1 MSMTDKQKEKAARIP
16 AIGVAGEQPCYMYNK
31 TIIADA
37 VGSDNL
43 QNDEQLTLFEKL
55 GVQYEEKDGIF
66 YPLISAEEEQ
76 IDVGKY
82 GYLWTEYMKLE
93 YPQRYLSLKRFS
105 RLREKAAEINEE
117 AYKLLDN
124 ITDRY
129 LQSHNPKNPT
139 STMEMWRIR
148 EQAKKIAEEMIL
160 AEIVNQFH

>member
-16 AIGVAGEQPCYMYNK
+16 AIGVAGEQPSYMYNK
-31 TIIADA
+31 TIIADTA
-37 VGSDNL
+37 SSGNL
-43 QNDEQLTLFEKL
+43 QNNEELTIFEKL
-55 GVQYEEKDGIF
+55 GGQYEEKDGIF

-82 GYLWTEYMKLE
+82 GYLWMEYMKLE
-93 YPQRYLSLKRFS
+93 YPQRYLSLKRCC

-129 LQSHNPKNPT
+129 LQSHKPKNPT

-148 EQAKKIAEEMIL
+148 EQAKMMAEEIIL
-160 AEIVNQFH
+160 AEIINQFH

>member
-16 AIGVAGEQPCYMYNK
+16 AIGVAGEQSSHMYNK
-31 TIIADA
+31 TIIGSA
-37 VGSDNL
+37 VGADNF
-43 QNDEQLTLFEKL
+43 QNGEQLTLFETL

-82 GYLWTEYMKLE
+82 GYLWMEYMKLE
-93 YPQRYLSLKRFS
+93 YPQRYLSLKRS
-105 RLREKAAEINEE
+105 CRLREKAAEINEE

-129 LQSHNPKNPT
+129 LQSLNPKNPT
-139 STMEMWRIR
+139 SAMEMWRIR
-148 EQAKKIAEEMIL
+148 EQAKMIAEEMIL

>member
-1 MSMTDKQKEKAARIP
+1 
-16 AIGVAGEQPCYMYNK
+16 MYNK

-43 QNDEQLTLFEKL
+43 QNDEELTLFEKL
-55 GVQYEEKDGIF
+55 GVQYEERDGIF
-66 YPLISAEEEQ
+66 YPIISAEEEQ

-82 GYLWTEYMKLE
+82 GYLWMKYMKLE
-93 YPQRYLSLKRFS
+93 YPQRYLSFKRCC

-129 LQSHNPKNPT
+129 LQSHKPKNP
-139 STMEMWRIR
+139 S
-148 EQAKKIAEEMIL
+148 Q
-160 AEIVNQFH
+160 N

>member
-16 AIGVAGEQPCYMYNK
+16 AIGVAGEQPSYMYNK
-31 TIIADA
+31 IIIADA

-82 GYLWTEYMKLE
+82 GYLWMEYMKLE
-93 YPQRYLSLKRFS
+93 YPQRYLSLKRYS
-105 RLREKAAEINEE
+105 KLREKAAEINEE

-148 EQAKKIAEEMIL
+148 EQAKMIAEEIIF

>member
-1 MSMTDKQKEKAARIP
+1 MSMMDKQKEKAARIP
-16 AIGVAGEQPCYMYNK
+16 AIGVAGEQPSNMYNK

-82 GYLWTEYMKLE
+82 GYLWMEYMKLE
-93 YPQRYLSLKRFS
+93 YPQRYLGLKRYS

-124 ITDRY
+124 ITDLY
-129 LQSHNPKNPT
+129 LQSHNPQNPT
-139 STMEMWRIR
+139 SMMEMWRIR
-148 EQAKKIAEEMIL
+148 EQAKMIAEEIIF

>member
-1 MSMTDKQKEKAARIP
+1 MSMTDKQKEMAARIP
-16 AIGVAGEQPCYMYNK
+16 AIGVAGEQPSHMYNK

-55 GVQYEEKDGIF
+55 GIQYEEKAGIF
-66 YPLISAEEEQ
+66 YPLISAEEVQ

-82 GYLWTEYMKLE
+82 GYLWMEYMKLE
-93 YPQRYLSLKRFS
+93 YPQRYLSLNRYS

-148 EQAKKIAEEMIL
+148 EQAKMIAEEIIF

>member
-16 AIGVAGEQPCYMYNK
+16 AIGVAGEQPSHMYNK

-76 IDVGKY
+76 IDVG
-82 GYLWTEYMKLE
+82 EYMKLE
-93 YPQRYLSLKRFS
+93 YPQRYLSLKRYS

-148 EQAKKIAEEMIL
+148 EQAKMIAEEIIF

>member
-1 MSMTDKQKEKAARIP
+1 MSMMDKDKEKAARTP
-16 AIGVAGEQPCYMYNK
+16 VIGVAGEQPSFMYNK

-55 GVQYEEKDGIF
+55 GVQYEEKDGIY
-66 YPLISAEEEQ
+66 YPLISTEEEK

-82 GYLWTEYMKLE
+82 GYLWMEYMKME
-93 YPQRYLSLKRFS
+93 YPQRYLSLKRYS

-117 AYKLLDN
+117 AYKLLAN

-129 LQSHNPKNPT
+129 LQSHKPKNPT

-148 EQAKKIAEEMIL
+148 EQAKMIAEEIIF

>member
-16 AIGVAGEQPCYMYNK
+16 AIGVAGEQPSHMYSK
-31 TIIADA
+31 TIIADT
-37 VGSDNL
+37 VESGNL

-66 YPLISAEEEQ
+66 YPLISVEEKQ

-82 GYLWTEYMKLE
+82 GYLWMEYMKLE
-93 YPQRYLSLKRFS
+93 YPQRYLSLKRS
-105 RLREKAAEINEE
+105 CRLREKAAEINEE

-129 LQSHNPKNPT
+129 LQSHDPKNPT

-148 EQAKKIAEEMIL
+148 EQAKMIAEEMIL

>member
-1 MSMTDKQKEKAARIP
+1 MSMSYKQKEQAACIP
-16 AIGVAGEQPCYMYNK
+16 AIGVAGEQPSYMYNK

-43 QNDEQLTLFEKL
+43 QNDEELTIVEKL
-55 GVQYEEKDGIF
+55 GVQYEERDGIF
-66 YPLISAEEEQ
+66 YPLISADEEQ

-82 GYLWTEYMKLE
+82 GYLWMEYMKLE
-93 YPQRYLSLKRFS
+93 YPQRYLSLKRCC
-105 RLREKAAEINEE
+105 RLREKEAEINEE

-129 LQSHNPKNPT
+129 LQSHKPKNTT
-139 STMEMWRIR
+139 STMEVWRIR
-148 EQAKKIAEEMIL
+148 EQAKMMAEEIIF